1 MSVSYECGTGKWF
14 IVLAMEEMRDL
25 RNGEERRQMR
35 EVVGLGKQ
43 KDEEREE
50 VRKGKK
56 DKLWLYEK
64 WTNEK
69 SNKNWDKVREKMKE
83 KELNSDITL

>member
-1 MSVSYECGTGKWF
+1 
-14 IVLAMEEMRDL
+14 
-25 RNGEERRQMR
+25 MR

-56 DKLWLYEK
+56 DKLWLY
-64 WTNEK
+64 
-69 SNKNWDKVREKMKE
+69 
-83 KELNSDITL
+83 

>member
-25 RNGEERRQMR
+25 RNGEETNEGSGGTWKAKRW
-35 EVVGLGKQ
+35 GKGRG
-43 KDEEREE
+43 KE
-50 VRKGKK
+50 RKGKK

-64 WTNEK
+64 WTKEK
-69 SNKNWDKVREKMKE
+69 SNNNWDKAREKMKE